1 MDVTEL
7 NGLNHVKLNLDQME
21 LITSLLLDQLIGAE
35 ITEEDFSSLL
45 ASYADFIQALRV
57 GSHIT
62 DSNFESKLNVIK
74 DIVKD
79 NPHYLNIVNTI
90 LSIWKKS
97 FS

>member
-7 NGLNHVKLNLDQME
+7 NGLNQVKLNPDQME
-21 LITSLLLDQLIGAE
+21 LITSLLLDQLIGVE

-45 ASYADFIQALRV
+45 ASYADFIKGLRV

-62 DSNFESKLNVIK
+62 DSNFESRLTVIK

-79 NPHYLNIVNTI
+79 DPHYLNIVNTI